1 MKGLKKK
8 EPTKESHHLSPLC
21 TCLSL
26 ITTLKMNYHHPNLC
40 SSINKTMFKDNSS
53 TMIIGTHLYEP
64 SIGSISGH
72 QCNNSKCGLLDISIE
87 WNGMEQ
93 CLL

>member
-1 MKGLKKK
+1 
-8 EPTKESHHLSPLC
+8 
-21 TCLSL
+21 
-26 ITTLKMNYHHPNLC
+26 
-40 SSINKTMFKDNSS
+40 MFKDNSR